1 MAIFTNGF
9 DSIQDLYDDF
19 YASYDLFIAAADN
32 VVDSHSE
39 IDLVPEEEL
48 NHYADWADQLC
59 EMFNYL
65 EEKYI
70 PFETNYQKY
79 ITRTIFDM
87 VLVSPMKVLTEK

>member
-1 MAIFTNGF
+1 MAIFSTGF
-9 DSIQDLYDDF
+9 DNIKDLYEDF
-19 YASYDLFIAAADN
+19 YASYDLFIAAADH

-59 EMFNYL
+59 ERFKYL
-65 EEKYI
+65 EDNYI
-70 PFETNYQKY
+70 PFETNYLEY
-79 ITRTIFDM
+79 ISHTMFDM